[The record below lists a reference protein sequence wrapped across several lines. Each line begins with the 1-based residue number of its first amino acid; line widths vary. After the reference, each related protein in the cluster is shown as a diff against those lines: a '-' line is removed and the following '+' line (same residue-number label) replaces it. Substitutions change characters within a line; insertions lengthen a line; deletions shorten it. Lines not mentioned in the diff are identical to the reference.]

1 MDEVLSEAGAD
12 PEGVVLLY
20 EDEASVYRQPSQA
33 SLFSPRGRQQP
44 RLSYAC
50 KANTVMRVAGFL
62 NACTGALH
70 FWDAARITAGKLAKC
85 FKEIALAYPEHR
97 RIYIVMDNW
106 PVHFHP
112 KVESVVIADP
122 RIVVLRL
129 PTYSPWLNPIEKLW
143 RLTKQ
148 TVVHAHDMSDD
159 FNQFKNTVREL
170 LRRPTKNP
178 QELLRYVGLATK

>member
-1 MDEVLSEAGAD
+1 MDEALKEARAN

-20 EDEASVYRQPSQA
+20 EDEASLYRQPSQA
-33 SLFSPRGRQQP
+33 SLFAPRGREQP

-62 NACTGALH
+62 NACTGSLH
-70 FWDAARITAGKLAKC
+70 VWDAAKITASKLAKC
-85 FKEIALAYPEHR
+85 VREISLAYSKES

-112 KVESVVIADP
+112 KVDKAVKADERVTILP
-122 RIVVLRL
+122 L
-129 PTYSPWLNPIEKLW
+129 PTYAPWLNPIEKVW

-148 TVVHAHDMSDD
+148 RVVHAHAMSED
-159 FNQFKNTVREL
+159 FDAFKSTVRAL
-170 LRRPTKNP
+170 LAQPTERPDD
-178 QELLRYVGLATK
+178 LLRYVGLLC